1 MPMSSRPLQVVH
13 LCTSD
18 SAGGAAIAA
27 HRLMMAQREAGLNAS
42 MLVLHASR
50 RGAGIYPLRRNSAW
64 SRGGA
69 QWKKSLEV
77 GAAWLA
83 QGFRLAHIFDVSLPI
98 AGFSLKYHP
107 LILGADVIHIHWI
120 NQGFLDLSSLRSLIH
135 LKKKVIFTLHDEW
148 AFTSVCHHAR
158 DCRRFTETPG
168 CHDCPQLQPGIPFFD
183 PARSFFRAKQAL
195 YKELSPSFVGCSEWI
210 AAEARQSLLTQGCR
224 VEAIPNIFDSKTFTP
239 IPREQARIKLGS
251 PADRPILL
259 FGAARTDDPR
269 KGFAEMLK
277 ALQIF
282 YATPYAQE
290 QKPLALLFGKI
301 SHPELLSSLAPIEF
315 KCVGYLSP
323 QEMALHYAAA
333 NLYVTPSLEENLPN
347 TIIEAAAMECPT
359 VAFEVGGIP
368 EIITH
373 GVTGYLARYRDVP
386 DLARGIEE
394 VLRATEKGPIAQ
406 CRTDVLHRYDTTN
419 IVQRY
424 LNVYT
429 S

>member
-1 MPMSSRPLQVVH
+1 MPTTSRPLQVVH

-27 HRLMMAQREAGLNAS
+27 RRLMMAQREAGLEAS
-42 MLVLHASR
+42 MLVLHASHREPAIHALRSDSVYSR
-50 RGAGIYPLRRNSAW
+50 RI
-64 SRGGA
+64 A
-69 QWKKSLEV
+69 QWKKALEV
-77 GAAWLA
+77 GAAWVV
-83 QGFRLAHIFDVSLPI
+83 QGFRRAHVFDVSLPI
-98 AGFSLKYHP
+98 AGFSLKHHP
-107 LILGADVIHIHWI
+107 LILEADVIHIHWI
-120 NQGFLDLSSLRSLIH
+120 NQGFLGLSSLRDLLQ
-135 LKKKVIFTLHDEW
+135 LKKKVLFTLHDEW
-148 AFTSVCHHAR
+148 AFTSICHHAR
-158 DCRRFTETPG
+158 DCRRFAEPRG

-183 PARSFFRAKQAL
+183 PAQRFFRAKQAL
-195 YKELSPSFVGCSEWI
+195 YQELSPAFVGCSEWI
-210 AAEARQSLLTQGCR
+210 AAEARQSFLTQDCR
-224 VEAIPNIFDSKTFTP
+224 VEAIPNVFDSKTFTP
-239 IPREQARIKLGS
+239 IPREQARMQLGL
-251 PADRPILL
+251 PVDRPILL

-282 YATPYAQE
+282 YATPYAQQ

-301 SHPELLSSLAPIEF
+301 SHPELLSSLAPIECT
-315 KCVGYLSP
+315 CVGYLSASD
-323 QEMALHYAAA
+323 MALHYAAA

-373 GVTGYLARYRDVP
+373 GVTGYLARYRDVS

-394 VLRATEKGPIAQ
+394 VLHATEKGPIAQ
-406 CRTDVLHRYDTTN
+406 CRTDVFHRYDTTN